1 MVVFWCACAFLMSV
15 DAWLALNT
23 GTAFVE
29 GVVELWRKSV
39 EDCFRSEG
47 HNKSLVSSSA
57 I

>member
-1 MVVFWCACAFLMSV
+1 MSV

-23 GTAFVE
+23 GTVFVK